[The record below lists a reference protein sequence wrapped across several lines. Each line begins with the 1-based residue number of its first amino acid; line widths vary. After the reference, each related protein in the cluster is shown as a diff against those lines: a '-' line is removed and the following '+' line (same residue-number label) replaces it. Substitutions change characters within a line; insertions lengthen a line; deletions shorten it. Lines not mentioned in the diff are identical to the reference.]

1 MALHSPLRRSICFLL
16 LLALLAG
23 CSPSEKEAEFLSKKA
38 LLERQ
43 NKGIREMIHDEEG
56 DSLLPTDRFLIGV
69 DEKVVQG
76 LFNSQLPL
84 ERPLGKHFILRLE
97 QASIQFRDKY
107 GLVIV
112 EGSVHRPQTPDRRTA
127 VRVYG
132 GLAAVQIDPQSDLL
146 TIRFA
151 IDDFQI
157 LQAGILEGVLG
168 RGGKKFLATQAV
180 GYVKDALPA
189 LHIPVGLAREI
200 RVPPIQSGAVTL
212 DSLHVPLDLSV
223 ERVIAAREKLWV
235 ILHAEV
241 GEISGG
247 EQGLGVAIKKKK
259 KGGGR

>member
-1 MALHSPLRRSICFLL
+1 MALHSSLRHSICFPLL
-16 LLALLAG
+16 IALLAG
-23 CSPSEKEAEFLSKKA
+23 CSPSEKQAEFVSKKA

-43 NKGIREMIHDEEG
+43 NKGIREMIRDEENG
-56 DSLLPTDRFLIGV
+56 TLLPTDRFLIGV

-84 ERPLGKHFILRLE
+84 ERPLGKHFVLRLE
-97 QASIQFRDKY
+97 QATIQFRDKY

-132 GLAAVQIDPQSDLL
+132 GLGAVQIDPKTDLL

-168 RGGKKFLATQAV
+168 HGGKKFLATHAL
-180 GYVKDALPA
+180 GYVKDALPD
-189 LHIPVGLAREI
+189 LQIPVGLAREI
-200 RVPPIQSGAVTL
+200 RVPPIQSGPVTL

-223 ERVIAAREKLWV
+223 ERVIAAQKKLWV
-235 ILHAEV
+235 TMHAEV
-241 GEISGG
+241 GEIAGG
-247 EQGLGVAIKKKK
+247 EQGLGVAIQKKKK
-259 KGGGR
+259 REGR